1 MIRRDA
7 RGAMAL
13 GTAGCL
19 LPLLGAI
26 PSVISMAHS
35 LYTSGS
41 STDDADAKN
50 LDPEPVTGEASA
62 PPAKLTPGNVCQMMA
77 IARPDM
83 VLVELRK
90 SGAGAPEYRE
100 LHLQNSTDE
109 AHWTPIVDSETGP
122 DGWIPAVNFLKM
134 DFQPPLT
141 DAIPSTGSCYLAY
154 APIAI
159 DPNNPDQL
167 AELKSGGARVRLT
180 LSRGRDASINTR
192 WRAPCPAFLRLPESP
207 ASSLLFG
214 LVLALLLELLRRRW
228 LWGGRDNCCR

>member
-1 MIRRDA
+1 VGEMLGSELKSFQRHRPKA
-7 RGAMAL
+7 GLSTALVAMLAASMAL
-13 GTAGCL
+13 STAGCA

-26 PSVISMAHS
+26 PSVISMVHS

-41 STDDADAKN
+41 GTDDADAKN
-50 LDPEPVTGEASA
+50 RDPEPIEEASA
-62 PPAKLTPGNVCQMMA
+62 PPAKLTDGNVCQMMA

-90 SGAGAPEYRE
+90 NSAGAPEYRE
-100 LHLQNSTDE
+100 LHMQSSTDE

-141 DAIPSTGSCYLAY
+141 NAIPDAGSCYLAY

-159 DPNNPDQL
+159 DPSNPYQA
-167 AELKSGGARVRLT
+167 AELKSGVAAGQVDTFSWAGRVYQYEVART
-180 LSRGRDASINTR
+180 L
-192 WRAPCPAFLRLPESP
+192 PCLSP
-207 ASSLLFG
+207 SS
-214 LVLALLLELLRRRW
+214 
-228 LWGGRDNCCR
+228 

>member
-1 MIRRDA
+1 MLAASI
-7 RGAMAL
+7 AL
-13 GTAGCL
+13 GTAGCM

-35 LYTSGS
+35 LYTSAAARTMLTRRIRTPS
-41 STDDADAKN
+41 PS
-50 LDPEPVTGEASA
+50 VEASA
-62 PPAKLTPGNVCQMMA
+62 PPAQLTAGNVCQMMA

-90 SGAGAPEYRE
+90 NSAGAPEYRE

-141 DAIPSTGSCYLAY
+141 NAIPSTGSCYLAY

-159 DPNNPDQL
+159 DPNNPDQV
-167 AELKSGGARVRLT
+167 AELKSGGAAGQVDTFSWAGRVYQYTVART
-180 LSRGRDASINTR
+180 L
-192 WRAPCPAFLRLPESP
+192 PCLNP
-207 ASSLLFG
+207 SS
-214 LVLALLLELLRRRW
+214 
-228 LWGGRDNCCR
+228 

>member
-1 MIRRDA
+1 MPKVSPPA
-7 RGAMAL
+7 ALLAVLTAMLAF
-13 GTAGCL
+13 GTAGCM

-35 LYTSGS
+35 LYTSGN
-41 STDDADAKN
+41 STKDDAEAK
-50 LDPEPVTGEASA
+50 DEEAAAPVEPAEEASKPA
-62 PPAKLTPGNVCQMMA
+62 PQLTAGNVCQMMA

-100 LHLQNSTDE
+100 LHLQSSTDE

-141 DAIPSTGSCYLAY
+141 DVIPSDGSCYLAY

-159 DPNNPDQL
+159 DPNNPYQA
-167 AELKSGGARVRLT
+167 AELKSGAGGPVNTFSWAGQVYQYKVART
-180 LSRGRDASINTR
+180 L
-192 WRAPCPAFLRLPESP
+192 PCLSP
-207 ASSLLFG
+207 SS
-214 LVLALLLELLRRRW
+214 
-228 LWGGRDNCCR
+228 

>member
-1 MIRRDA
+1 MGSNRKSFQRSVPKAGWPAVIFA
-7 RGAMAL
+7 MLAASMAL
-13 GTAGCL
+13 GTAGCF
-19 LPLLGAI
+19 LPFLGAI

-35 LYTSGS
+35 LYTSGN

-62 PPAKLTPGNVCQMMA
+62 PPAKLTSGNVCQMMA

-90 SGAGAPEYRE
+90 SSTGAPEYRE
-100 LHLQNSTDE
+100 LHLQNSTDD

-141 DAIPSTGSCYLAY
+141 DAIPSAGSCYLAY

-159 DPNNPDQL
+159 DPNNPNQL
-167 AELKSGGARVRLT
+167 AQLKSGGAMGQVDTFSWAGRVYQYAVART
-180 LSRGRDASINTR
+180 L
-192 WRAPCPAFLRLPESP
+192 PCLSP
-207 ASSLLFG
+207 SS
-214 LVLALLLELLRRRW
+214 
-228 LWGGRDNCCR
+228 

>member
-1 MIRRDA
+1 MPKAGWPAVIFA
-7 RGAMAL
+7 MLAASMAL
-13 GTAGCL
+13 GTAGCF
-19 LPLLGAI
+19 LPFLGAI

-41 STDDADAKN
+41 STDDAAAK
-50 LDPEPVTGEASA
+50 DQEAETPTEEASTTT
-62 PPAKLTPGNVCQMMA
+62 PPPKLTDANICQMMA
-77 IARPDM
+77 IARPDL

-90 SGAGAPEYRE
+90 SSASAPEYRE

-159 DPNNPDQL
+159 DPSNPYQV
-167 AELKSGGARVRLT
+167 AELKSETAAGKVDTFSWAGRVYQYMVART
-180 LSRGRDASINTR
+180 L
-192 WRAPCPAFLRLPESP
+192 PCLSP
-207 ASSLLFG
+207 SS
-214 LVLALLLELLRRRW
+214 
-228 LWGGRDNCCR
+228 

>member
-1 MIRRDA
+1 MPKAGWPTVIFA
-7 RGAMAL
+7 MLTASMAL
-13 GTAGCL
+13 GNAGCF
-19 LPLLGAI
+19 LPFLGAI

-35 LYTSGS
+35 LYTSGN
-41 STDDADAKN
+41 STDDAAAKN
-50 LDPEPVTGEASA
+50 QEAETPTEEASTTT
-62 PPAKLTPGNVCQMMA
+62 PPSKLTAGNICQMMA
-77 IARPDM
+77 LARPDM

-90 SGAGAPEYRE
+90 SSAGAPEYRE

-159 DPNNPDQL
+159 DPSNPYQV
-167 AELKSGGARVRLT
+167 AELKSGTAAGQLDTFAWAGRVYEYSVART
-180 LSRGRDASINTR
+180 L
-192 WRAPCPAFLRLPESP
+192 PCLSP
-207 ASSLLFG
+207 SS
-214 LVLALLLELLRRRW
+214 
-228 LWGGRDNCCR
+228 

>member
-1 MIRRDA
+1 MPKAVWSTVIFA
-7 RGAMAL
+7 MLTASMAL
-13 GTAGCL
+13 GTTGCF

-35 LYTSGS
+35 LYTSGN
-41 STDDADAKN
+41 TDDAAAKN
-50 LDPEPVTGEASA
+50 QDPEPTVEASA
-62 PPAKLTPGNVCQMMA
+62 PPAKLTSGNVCQMMA

-90 SGAGAPEYRE
+90 SSAGAPEYRE

-109 AHWTPIVDSETGP
+109 AHWTPIVDSDTGP
-122 DGWIPAVNFLKM
+122 EGWIPAVNFLKM

-167 AELKSGGARVRLT
+167 AQLKSGGAMGQVDT
-180 LSRGRDASINTR
+180 LSWAGRVYQYAVARTLPCL
-192 WRAPCPAFLRLPESP
+192 AP
-207 ASSLLFG
+207 SS
-214 LVLALLLELLRRRW
+214 
-228 LWGGRDNCCR
+228 